1 MSTIAPTTST
11 TAPSPTGPVPS
22 ASPRGGRRRPAAKIW
37 TIVGLLFSAAFAI
50 LPVVWMFLSSLKP
63 NTQVLQNPPR
73 LFTSQSS
80 FTAYRRLFHD
90 PSQLDAFRDSYI
102 IGAAV
107 TLLTI
112 VVAVLAGFSLSR
124 FEYRG
129 RSSVMTLVIGVQSVP
144 PISLAIP
151 YLGLITLLG
160 LYDSYT
166 GLILTH
172 LVLTFPYAIVMMTAY
187 FDTLPRSLDEAAR
200 VDGASSL
207 RILWQILLPIS
218 VPGVVSVGVYT
229 FMLSWNE
236 FLFAL
241 LLTKTNVRTV
251 PIRVSSFIGQN
262 AIDWQGMFAM
272 SIVGSLPVLAFF
284 LVFQR
289 YFLGGLTAGSVK
301 G

>member
-1 MSTIAPTTST
+1 MTALSTSKRST
-11 TAPSPTGPVPS
+11 TRTTVTKQPGTS
-22 ASPRGGRRRPAAKIW
+22 RRVVRFW
-37 TIVGLLFSAAFAI
+37 TILGLLASSAFAVLPI
-50 LPVVWMFLSSLKP
+50 LWMFLSSLKP
-63 NTQVLQNPPR
+63 NTQVLQTPPH
-73 LFTSQSS
+73 LFTPESS
-80 FTAYRRLFHD
+80 FAGYSKLFQD

-102 IGAAV
+102 IGAVV
-107 TLLTI
+107 TVLTI
-112 VVAVLAGFSLSR
+112 IVSVLAAFSLSR
-124 FEYRG
+124 FDYPG
-129 RSSVMTLVIGVQSVP
+129 RSVVMTVVIGVQSVP

-160 LYDSYT
+160 LYDSFT

-200 VDGASSL
+200 VDGASSW

-229 FMLSWNE
+229 FMISWNE

-241 LLTKTNVRTV
+241 LLTKTDVRTV
-251 PIRVSSFIGQN
+251 PIRISLFIGQN
-262 AIDWQGMFAM
+262 AVDWQGMFAM
-272 SIVGSLPVLAFF
+272 SIIGSIPVLVLF

-289 YFLGGLTAGSVK
+289 YFLGGLAAGSVK

>member
-1 MSTIAPTTST
+1 MTTMT
-11 TAPSPTGPVPS
+11 TTTDKPTAPRS
-22 ASPRGGRRRPAAKIW
+22 ARRPRLAARFW
-37 TIVGLLFSAAFAI
+37 TTVGLLASAAFAVV
-50 LPVVWMFLSSLKP
+50 PVVWMFLSSLKP
-63 NTQVLQNPPR
+63 NNQILQNPPHV
-73 LFTSQSS
+73 FTAQSS
-80 FTAYRRLFHD
+80 FGGYRKLLHD

-102 IGAAV
+102 IGGAV
-107 TLLTI
+107 TILTI

-124 FEYRG
+124 FDYPG
-129 RSSVMTLVIGVQSVP
+129 RSAVMTVVIAVQSVP
-144 PISLAIP
+144 PISLVIP

-218 VPGVVSVGVYT
+218 IPGVVSVGVYT

-241 LLTKTNVRTV
+241 LLTKTRVRTV
-251 PIRVSSFIGQN
+251 PIRISLFIGQN
-262 AIDWQGMFAM
+262 AIDFQGMFAM
-272 SIVGSLPVLAFF
+272 SILGSIPVLVLF
-284 LVFQR
+284 LLFQR
-289 YFLGGLTAGSVK
+289 YFLGGLAAGAVK

>member
-1 MSTIAPTTST
+1 VTTIA
-11 TAPSPTGPVPS
+11 AAANRKS
-22 ASPRGGRRRPAAKIW
+22 AGRPRPAVKIW
-37 TIVGLLFSAAFAI
+37 TLVGLMLSAAFAV

-63 NTQVLQNPPR
+63 NNEILQNPPR
-73 LFTSQSS
+73 LFTAHSS
-80 FTAYRRLFHD
+80 FAGYRNLFHD

-107 TLLTI
+107 TILTI

-124 FEYRG
+124 FDYPG
-129 RSSVMTLVIGVQSVP
+129 RSAMMTMVIGVQSVP
-144 PISLAIP
+144 PISLVIP

-218 VPGVVSVGVYT
+218 LPGIVSVGVYT

-251 PIRVSSFIGQN
+251 PIRISLFVGQN
-262 AIDWQGMFAM
+262 AIDFQGMFAM
-272 SIVGSLPVLAFF
+272 SIVGSLPVLVLF
-284 LVFQR
+284 LLFQR
-289 YFLGGLTAGSVK
+289 YFLGGLAAGSVK

>member
-1 MSTIAPTTST
+1 MTTT
-11 TAPSPTGPVPS
+11 TMPATK
-22 ASPRGGRRRPAAKIW
+22 GGRRPRLAVKFW
-37 TIVGLLFSAAFAI
+37 TTVGLLASAAFAVV
-50 LPVVWMFLSSLKP
+50 PVIWMFLSSLKP
-63 NTQVLQNPPR
+63 NNEILQNPPHV
-73 LFTSQSS
+73 FTAQSS
-80 FTAYRRLFHD
+80 FAGYTKLFHD

-102 IGAAV
+102 IGGAV
-107 TLLTI
+107 TILTI

-124 FEYRG
+124 FDYPG
-129 RSSVMTLVIGVQSVP
+129 RSAVMTVVIAVQSVP
-144 PISLAIP
+144 PISLVIP

-218 VPGVVSVGVYT
+218 IPGVVSVGVYT

-241 LLTKTNVRTV
+241 LLTKTRVRTV
-251 PIRVSSFIGQN
+251 PIRISLFIGQN
-262 AIDWQGMFAM
+262 AIDFQGMFAM
-272 SIVGSLPVLAFF
+272 SILGSIPVLVLF
-284 LVFQR
+284 LLFQR
-289 YFLGGLTAGSVK
+289 YFLGGLAAGSVK

>member
-1 MSTIAPTTST
+1 MTATITT
-11 TAPSPTGPVPS
+11 TATKKTHKPAGSSHS
-22 ASPRGGRRRPAAKIW
+22 AVKFW
-37 TIVGLLFSAAFAI
+37 TVVGLLLSAAFAV

-63 NTQVLQNPPR
+63 NTEVLQTPPH
-73 LFTSQSS
+73 LFTAQSS
-80 FTAYRRLFHD
+80 FAAYTRLFHD
-90 PSQLDAFRDSYI
+90 PSQLDSFRDSYI

-107 TLLTI
+107 TVLTI
-112 VVAVLAGFSLSR
+112 TVSVLAGFSLSR
-124 FEYRG
+124 FDYPG
-129 RSSVMTLVIGVQSVP
+129 RSTVMTVVIGVQSVP

-172 LVLTFPYAIVMMTAY
+172 LVLTFPYAVVMMTAY

-229 FMLSWNE
+229 FMISWNE

-251 PIRVSSFIGQN
+251 PIRISLFIGQN
-262 AIDWQGMFAM
+262 AVDWQGMFAM
-272 SIVGSLPVLAFF
+272 SIIGSIPVLVFF
-284 LVFQR
+284 LLFQR
-289 YFLGGLTAGSVK
+289 YFLGGLAAGSVK

>member
-1 MSTIAPTTST
+1 MTTTATTTTTAPTTT
-11 TAPSPTGPVPS
+11 RK
-22 ASPRGGRRRPAAKIW
+22 SPRARSSARFW
-37 TIVGLLFSAAFAI
+37 TIVGLLFSAAFAV
-50 LPVVWMFLSSLKP
+50 LPLVWMFLSSLKP
-63 NTQVLQNPPR
+63 NSQTLQNPPR
-73 LFTSQSS
+73 LFTAQSS
-80 FTAYRRLFHD
+80 FGGYRKLFHD
-90 PSQLDAFRDSYI
+90 PSQLNAFRDSYI
-102 IGAAV
+102 IGAVV
-107 TLLTI
+107 TVLTI
-112 VVAVLAGFSLSR
+112 IVAVLAGFSLSR
-124 FEYRG
+124 FDYPG
-129 RSSVMTLVIGVQSVP
+129 RSAVMTVVIGVQSVP
-144 PISLAIP
+144 PISLVIP

-187 FDTLPRSLDEAAR
+187 FDTLPRTLDEAAR
-200 VDGASSL
+200 MDGASSL

-218 VPGVVSVGVYT
+218 IPGVVSVGVYT

-251 PIRVSSFIGQN
+251 PIRISLFIGQN
-262 AIDWQGMFAM
+262 AVDWQGMFAM
-272 SIVGSLPVLAFF
+272 SILGSIPVLILF

-289 YFLGGLTAGSVK
+289 YFLGGLAAGAIK

>member
-1 MSTIAPTTST
+1 MTT
-11 TAPSPTGPVPS
+11 TATTTTATATKTKS
-22 ASPRGGRRRPAAKIW
+22 APRARPAARFW
-37 TIVGLLFSAAFAI
+37 TMLGLILSAAFAV
-50 LPVVWMFLSSLKP
+50 LPLLWMFLSSLKP
-63 NTQVLQNPPR
+63 NTQTLQNPPR

-80 FTAYRRLFHD
+80 FAGYRKLFHD
-90 PSQLDAFRDSYI
+90 PSQLSAFRDSYI
-102 IGAAV
+102 IGAVV
-107 TLLTI
+107 TVLTI
-112 VVAVLAGFSLSR
+112 IVAVLAGFALSR
-124 FEYRG
+124 FDYPG
-129 RSSVMTLVIGVQSVP
+129 RSTVMTVVIGVQSVP
-144 PISLAIP
+144 PISLVIP

-187 FDTLPRSLDEAAR
+187 FDTLPRTLDEAAR
-200 VDGASSL
+200 MDGASSL

-241 LLTKTNVRTV
+241 LLTKSNVRTV
-251 PIRVSSFIGQN
+251 PIRISLFIGQN
-262 AIDWQGMFAM
+262 AVDWQGMFAM
-272 SIVGSLPVLAFF
+272 SILGSIPVLVLF

-289 YFLGGLTAGSVK
+289 YFLGGLAAGAIK

>member
-1 MSTIAPTTST
+1 MTT
-11 TAPSPTGPVPS
+11 TATTDTATTTINRRKG
-22 ASPRGGRRRPAAKIW
+22 AGRPRLAAKIW
-37 TIVGLLFSAAFAI
+37 TIIGLLFSAAFAI
-50 LPVVWMFLSSLKP
+50 LPLVWMFLSSLKP

-80 FTAYRRLFHD
+80 FSGYSKLFHD
-90 PSQLDAFRDSYI
+90 PSQLNAFRDSYI

-107 TLLTI
+107 TILTI
-112 VVAVLAGFSLSR
+112 VVSVLAGFALSR
-124 FEYRG
+124 FDYPG
-129 RSSVMTLVIGVQSVP
+129 RSTVMTIVIGVQSVP
-144 PISLAIP
+144 PISLVIP

-187 FDTLPRSLDEAAR
+187 FDTLPRTLDEAAR

-218 VPGVVSVGVYT
+218 IPGVVSVGVYT

-241 LLTKTNVRTV
+241 LLTKANVRTV
-251 PIRVSSFIGQN
+251 PIRISLFIGQN
-262 AIDWQGMFAM
+262 AVDWQGMFAM
-272 SIVGSLPVLAFF
+272 SILGSLPVLALF

-289 YFLGGLTAGSVK
+289 YFLGGLAAGAIK

>member
-1 MSTIAPTTST
+1 MTTMTTTSAT
-11 TAPSPTGPVPS
+11 TTPTKG
-22 ASPRGGRRRPAAKIW
+22 AGRPRLAAKVW
-37 TIVGLLFSAAFAI
+37 TVVALVLSSAFAV
-50 LPVVWMFLSSLKP
+50 LPLVWMFFSSLKP

-80 FTAYRRLFHD
+80 FAGYSKLFHD
-90 PSQLDAFRDSYI
+90 PSQLSAFRDSYI

-107 TLLTI
+107 TVLTI
-112 VVAVLAGFSLSR
+112 AVSVLAGFSLSR
-124 FEYRG
+124 FDYPG
-129 RSSVMTLVIGVQSVP
+129 RSAVMTVVIGVQSVP
-144 PISLAIP
+144 PISLVIP

-200 VDGASSL
+200 MDGASSL

-218 VPGVVSVGVYT
+218 IPGVVSVGVYT

-251 PIRVSSFIGQN
+251 PIRISLFIGQN
-262 AIDWQGMFAM
+262 AVDWQGMFAM
-272 SIVGSLPVLAFF
+272 SIIGSIPVLVFF

-289 YFLGGLTAGSVK
+289 YFLGGLAAGAVK

>member
-1 MSTIAPTTST
+1 MTTEPMTTPTFTTTVTS
-11 TAPSPTGPVPS
+11 AAKKG
-22 ASPRGGRRRPAAKIW
+22 AGRPRPAARFW
-37 TIVGLLFSAAFAI
+37 TIIGLLFSAAFAV
-50 LPVVWMFLSSLKP
+50 LPLVWMFLSSLKP
-63 NTQVLQNPPR
+63 NTQVLETPPR

-80 FTAYRRLFHD
+80 FAGYSKLFRD
-90 PSQLDAFRDSYI
+90 PSQLNAFRDSYI
-102 IGAAV
+102 IGAVV
-107 TLLTI
+107 TVLTI
-112 VVAVLAGFSLSR
+112 AVAVLAGFALSR
-124 FEYRG
+124 FDYPG
-129 RSSVMTLVIGVQSVP
+129 RSAVMTIVIGVQSVP
-144 PISLAIP
+144 PISLVIP
-151 YLGLITLLG
+151 YLGLITMLG

-200 VDGASSL
+200 MDGASSL

-218 VPGVVSVGVYT
+218 IPGVVSVGVYT

-251 PIRVSSFIGQN
+251 PIRISLFIGQN
-262 AIDWQGMFAM
+262 AVDWQGMFAM
-272 SIVGSLPVLAFF
+272 SIIGSVPVLVLF

-289 YFLGGLTAGSVK
+289 YFLGGLAAGAIK

>member
-1 MSTIAPTTST
+1 MTTTS
-11 TAPSPTGPVPS
+11 A
-22 ASPRGGRRRPAAKIW
+22 AAKGGRRPRLAVKFW
-37 TIVGLLFSAAFAI
+37 TILGLLVSAAFAVV
-50 LPVVWMFLSSLKP
+50 PVVWMFLSSLKP
-63 NTQVLQNPPR
+63 NNEILQNPPHV
-73 LFTSQSS
+73 LTAQSS
-80 FTAYRRLFHD
+80 FSGYTKLFHD

-102 IGAAV
+102 IGGAV
-107 TLLTI
+107 TILTI

-124 FEYRG
+124 FDYPG
-129 RSSVMTLVIGVQSVP
+129 RSTVMTVVIAVQSVP
-144 PISLAIP
+144 PISLVIP

-218 VPGVVSVGVYT
+218 IPGVVSVGVYT

-241 LLTKTNVRTV
+241 LLTKTRVRTV
-251 PIRVSSFIGQN
+251 PIRISLFIGQN
-262 AIDWQGMFAM
+262 AIDFQGMFAM
-272 SIVGSLPVLAFF
+272 SILGSLPVLALF

-289 YFLGGLTAGSVK
+289 YFLGGLAAGSVK